1 MLSTLTVN
9 DVLTQS
15 LREIRVIRATQTIA
29 PDQLSDGITYL
40 NQMMADWEADG
51 IELGWYPVTQGSDT
65 LRIEAKNE
73 IGVMFNLALLLAGQ
87 YGAPLQPTTTAKA
100 NRTFRR
106 LERST
111 IEVVEVDLSDLPRGR
126 RRGYN
131 ITTDEGA

>member
-1 MLSTLTVN
+1 MLSTLTVS
-9 DVLTQS
+9 DVLTQA
-15 LREIRVIRATQTIA
+15 LREIRVIRATQTLA
-29 PDQLSDGITYL
+29 ADQLADGITYL
-40 NQMMADWEADG
+40 NQMMADWEQDG

-73 IGVMFNLALLLAGQ
+73 IGVMFNLAILLAGQ

-111 IEVVEVDLSDLPRGR
+111 IELVEVDLSDLPRGR
-126 RRGYN
+126 RERYN
-131 ITTDEGA
+131 IRTDEG